1 MAEIV
6 CRAVI
11 EVLGKPKEH
20 IEETINSYLQKM
32 ESDSRFTVKSKETA
46 EIKQQEDSDL
56 WVTFSEVEFSAT
68 KIQDLV
74 SFCFEYMPSIL
85 EVISPSEV
93 TLTNYDTSQLLND
106 MQARLHHVDMV
117 AKQMKTKHDILNS
130 SMRSL
135 LKNYIQ
141 ILLTSKD
148 LTLKQLS
155 GLTGVRDELLGD
167 FLDILLDEGKVD
179 LNGEVYS
186 LVKNGS

>member
-1 MAEIV
+1 MVEIL

-20 IEETINSYLQKM
+20 IVKTINSYVEKM
-32 ESDSRFTVKSKETA
+32 EADDKYSIKSKEVA
-46 EIKQQEDSDL
+46 EVKKQEDSDL
-56 WVTFSEVEFSAT
+56 WVTFGEVEFTVKSVN
-68 KIQDLV
+68 DLI
-74 SFCFEYMPSIL
+74 SFCFDYMPSMI
-85 EVISPSEV
+85 EVISPAENELS
-93 TLTNYDTSQLLND
+93 NYDLSQLLND

-117 AKQMKTKHDILNS
+117 AKQMKNKYDILNS

-141 ILLTSKD
+141 ILLSKKS

-155 GLTGVRDELLGD
+155 TLTGVRDELLGD

-186 LVKNGS
+186 LVNNG